1 MCVIAN
7 IKWCVTNKKLA
18 RDNQNWTRYDTM
30 DERKRFQ
37 AFVGI
42 LIVVIA
48 VGGAF
53 GVGAV
58 VADGD
63 AWAIVAS
70 IAILVALALVA
81 VIVTRKRLKDMES
94 GFPSEDERSAAV
106 KMRIGY
112 ISFWVSVYFCFALG
126 WIINLFVEDTS
137 TEFLSLEDLMFV
149 VAGVMCLIFI
159 VIWAVMSR
167 GKGAQ

>member
-1 MCVIAN
+1 MCVITN
-7 IKWCVTNKKLA
+7 IKWCVANKKLA
-18 RDNQNWTRYDTM
+18 RDNQNRMRYDTM
-30 DERKRFQ
+30 DERKRFR

-48 VGGAF
+48 VGGVF

-58 VADGD
+58 VAEGD
-63 AWAIVAS
+63 AWAIVTS
-70 IAILVALALVA
+70 IAILAALALVA
-81 VIVTRKRLKDMES
+81 VVAIRKRLKDMES

-112 ISFWVSVYFCFALG
+112 LSFWVSVYFCFALG

-137 TEFLSLEDLMFV
+137 TQLISLEELMFV

-159 VIWAVMSR
+159 VLWAALSR
-167 GKGAQ
+167 GKGVQ